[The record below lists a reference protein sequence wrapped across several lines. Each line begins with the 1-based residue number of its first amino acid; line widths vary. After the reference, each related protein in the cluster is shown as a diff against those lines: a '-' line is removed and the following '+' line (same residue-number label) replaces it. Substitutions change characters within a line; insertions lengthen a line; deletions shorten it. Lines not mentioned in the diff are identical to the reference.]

1 MRVIL
6 SKGLGGHALG
16 VLMGLLAGLV
26 SVAASAQSLSD
37 FDWEAMSGE
46 SGEVQV
52 QTHTDP
58 FSSGVSAA
66 EDLTVEDLQLTG
78 IVYNDPNDA
87 FALISGYLVQP
98 GDMIAGYR
106 VDGIEKD
113 RVRLKRIDDIFIL
126 VLGGGI

>member
-1 MRVIL
+1 MGFDVRKLLLMAGMIISV
-6 SKGLGGHALG
+6 
-16 VLMGLLAGLV
+16 VLVYA
-26 SVAASAQSLSD
+26 SVARGQALSD
-37 FDWEAMSGE
+37 FDWEGFEQLGGVAK
-46 SGEVQV
+46 V

-78 IVYNDPNDA
+78 IVFNTPEDA

-98 GDMIAGYR
+98 GDLIAGYR
-106 VDGIEKD
+106 VDSIEKD